1 MRRLSL
7 TSVASVVLVVLFFE
21 GGQASD
27 VPLETSTIRDSN
39 DQTNKTAEC
48 SDTLTING
56 RNIYHAQQQAFYI
69 NAVPNTVFIGRKG
82 YCVSTLE
89 RNDYVIT
96 PGIGA
101 HKLFK
106 HKVPWNTAREICMR
120 EGGQLPMIDSAEK
133 EAVFR
138 SWMTNETLTGV
149 WLGVHD
155 LFEQGTWVTLSGER
169 VATMSYYPWAEGEP
183 NNWHEEQHCGI
194 LWLKVKA
201 AGICDTKCTIK
212 ESFICEINLCE
223 APGSILPG
231 ASTGSL

>member
-1 MRRLSL
+1 MRTLSL

-21 GGQASD
+21 AGQTFEL
-27 VPLETSTIRDSN
+27 PLRTWKICDSN
-39 DQTNKTAEC
+39 NHTNKSAGYPNPANE
-48 SDTLTING
+48 TLHVHNVVLLDELPQSMFKWPHG
-56 RNIYHAQQQAFYI
+56 CCVNNF
-69 NAVPNTVFIGRKG
+69 NRK
-82 YCVSTLE
+82 
-89 RNDYVIT
+89 DYVIR

-155 LFEQGTWVTLSGER
+155 LFEQGTWLTLSGER

-183 NNWHEEQHCGI
+183 NNWHEEQHCGV
-194 LWLKVKA
+194 LWLKATA
-201 AGICDTKCTIK
+201 AGICDSKCTVK